1 MNVPTFEY
9 LHPDTLNEASSLLSQ
24 CGKKARLMAGGTD
37 ILVKMKQRRL
47 VPPYLINLKGI
58 PGLDYVRYEE
68 GKGLHIGALA
78 SIESLKSSMIVRT
91 RFPMLHQAAAYMATV
106 EIRNRATL
114 VGNICNGSPS
124 AETAPALI
132 ALGAEAWIV
141 GQAGKRSV
149 AVEDFFVGPGST
161 ALGPGE
167 LVAEV
172 FVPEPPL
179 GSGGA
184 YDKYSLRRMDVAVVG
199 AAALVIP
206 NRGTAPASGPHA
218 GAATGGSA
226 GGAGS
231 GRPGDP
237 VTPAIIDDIRI
248 VLSAVAPTPIRVRG
262 AEAVLRGKS
271 PSLALIEEAAR
282 AAAEE
287 SRPITDIRGSAELRK
302 TMVPVMTTRV
312 ILQAL
317 RAAKLEVR

>member
-1 MNVPTFEY
+1 MNVPTFDY
-9 LHPDTLNEASSLLSQ
+9 LHPDTLDEASSLLAQ
-24 CGKKARLMAGGTD
+24 CGKKARVMAGGTD

-124 AETAPALI
+124 AETAPALM
-132 ALGAEAWIV
+132 ALGAEARIV

-161 ALGPGE
+161 VLGPGE

-199 AAALVIP
+199 AAALVVP
-206 NRGTAPASGPHA
+206 ER
-218 GAATGGSA
+218 GAAIA
-226 GGAGS
+226 DGGARS

-237 VTPAIIDDIRI
+237 AAPAIIDDIRI
-248 VLSAVAPTPIRVRG
+248 VLSAVAPTPIRARG

-271 PSLALIEEAAR
+271 PSLSLIEEAACV
-282 AAAEE
+282 AAEE
-287 SRPITDIRGSAELRK
+287 SRPITDIRGSAELRR
-302 TMVPVMTTRV
+302 TMVPVLTTRV

-317 RAAKLEVR
+317 RAAKLEVC

>member
-1 MNVPTFEY
+1 MNVPTFDY
-9 LHPDTLNEASSLLSQ
+9 LHPDTLDEASSLLAQ
-24 CGKKARLMAGGTD
+24 CGKTARVMAGGTD

-47 VPPYLINLKGI
+47 VPPYLINLKGV

-68 GKGLHIGALA
+68 GEGLHIGALA

-132 ALGAEAWIV
+132 ALGAEARIV

-161 ALGPGE
+161 VLGPGE

-199 AAALVIP
+199 AAALVVP
-206 NRGTAPASGPHA
+206 EQGPA
-218 GAATGGSA
+218 AA
-226 GGAGS
+226 
-231 GRPGDP
+231 GDP
-237 VTPAIIDDIRI
+237 ATPAVIGDIRI

-317 RAAKLEVR
+317 RAAKLEVC

>member
-1 MNVPTFEY
+1 MNVPTFDY
-9 LHPDTLNEASSLLSQ
+9 LHPDTLDEASSVLAQ
-24 CGKKARLMAGGTD
+24 CGMKARLMAGGTD

-47 VPPYLINLKGI
+47 LPPYLINLKGI

-132 ALGAEAWIV
+132 ALGAEARIV
-141 GQAGKRSV
+141 RQAGKRSV

-161 ALGPGE
+161 VLGPGE

-172 FVPEPPL
+172 FVPEPPP

-199 AAALVIP
+199 AAALVVP
-206 NRGTAPASGPHA
+206 EQGPAA
-218 GAATGGSA
+218 A
-226 GGAGS
+226 GGAG
-231 GRPGDP
+231 GARPGDP
-237 VTPAIIDDIRI
+237 ATPAIIGDIRI

-262 AEAVLRGKS
+262 AEAVLRGRS
-271 PSLALIEEAAR
+271 PSLTLIEEAACV
-282 AAAEE
+282 AAEE

-317 RAAKLEVR
+317 RAAKLEVC